1 MEERFAKIISY
12 IFHPLIMPTIGIC
25 IILNTNT
32 YIGYS
37 TSDPTKWFT
46 MLVIFMSTFML
57 PALLAAYLLH
67 SGLISSFHMPTA
79 NERRLPFLLTAI
91 IYYFTY
97 YAIRQLPIIITE
109 FSLPSI
115 IYVIILG
122 ATFSILLALIINFK
136 WKISV
141 HMIGIG
147 GLVGTMLGVSL
158 KYSTNF
164 NAIICATILI
174 AGLIGFS
181 RLKLKAHR
189 LSQVYAGFIM
199 GLLCELVFILG
210 A

>member
-12 IFHPLIMPTIGIC
+12 IFHPLIMPTIGIWLV
-25 IILNTNT
+25 LNTNT
-32 YIGYS
+32 YISYA

-46 MLVIFMSTFML
+46 TLVIFMSTFML
-57 PALLAAYLLH
+57 PALIAAYLLYA
-67 SGLISSFHMPTA
+67 GLISSFHMPTSE
-79 NERRLPFLLTAI
+79 ERRLPFLLTAI

-97 YAIRQLPIIITE
+97 YAIKQLPIIVSE

-147 GLVGTMLGVSL
+147 GLVGTLIGVSL
-158 KYSTNF
+158 RYSSDF
-164 NAIICATILI
+164 KSIICTALII
-174 AGLIGFS
+174 AGFIGFS

-189 LSQVYAGFIM
+189 LSQVYAGF
-199 GLLCELVFILG
+199 LLGVACELVFILS